1 MYVTYFDEVKADV
14 RQGQDSYWI
23 GGIAIP
29 MADVPEIEGQVNDL
43 AEQVFGTT
51 EFTPETEFH
60 CKYLYRGKGPF
71 KGMSPEQRIDLL
83 VKLVDILADNAVIKR
98 VYARVITP
106 NLTGS
111 EKKPDEI
118 AFAFFCERVQMLIS
132 PHTTILIGDQDDER
146 VKRMIQVFSRYRTS
160 GTFWLYGIK
169 IKNVADTVHFAR
181 SHHSRM
187 LQLADVYLFYITHM
201 YTSSRKG
208 NWMADQL
215 REKLKGKNLYAHRY
229 KEWPL
234 VPRF

>member
-118 AFAFFCERVQMLIS
+118 AFAFFCERVQMLVS